1 MYTNKVLELAK
12 RFVNAGVDY
21 SFSADETRALTPF
34 FTNLDRKVFFMQ
46 ALPPNVGASLLAMF
60 SRIKNSRGLRGV
72 FVDKFLTQ
80 FFAGLLP
87 ETARNFEGDGVRF
100 LKENR
105 ITDLNSFAVHS
116 PETAHLLQQ
125 FSLCAGNFVVFL
137 ANLSAAGNTSK
148 FLSNW
153 VDSFGHK
160 SIGRMANLRL
170 CCEGVSL
177 LAAKSL
183 EWNRP
188 GSGYIELSTRYV
200 DMSGKDAYPIEL
212 ELEAGWNVDPVSIV
226 RSRNFLFCLYRSL
239 AGENFD
245 GILPNKMREK
255 YGNLFADDLK
265 SLQTGIVGETCDILG
280 NLLPASTLTSLGIS
294 LSGEAFPQL
303 LRHLILDNTPENLA
317 LAETILEESR
327 KVGGNQFATHYEP
340 TEWEIINW
348 QYQYPATS
356 HFRSMA
362 GAGRPSTKFCWD
374 RTESQ
379 FSLSNLSCVDVVDFD
394 PQSIKCKIARLS
406 RAKRGEFDKLPRD
419 FEDFTLPFAGVMS
432 FRSWRDLHRQGFCT
446 HSRTY
451 LTPRLGFYNY
461 GKLFTRK
468 DEPYPAFL
476 FDAFDAAHKN
486 DWDIYNSLREN
497 KVPAVLKQYPMA
509 LGNNVGFKTAAN
521 LRQWEFCIW
530 QRTKPSVN
538 HEVRQIFID
547 IEDKLRRL
555 VFGWHLISRANMT
568 PAYVFARGEK
578 VIPLKK
584 KLKS

>member
-1 MYTNKVLELAK
+1 MTKYPAEVLELAK
-12 RFVNAGVDY
+12 RFVNARVDH
-21 SFSADETRALTPF
+21 SFSEIETRALAPF
-34 FTNLDRKVFFMQ
+34 FTNLDRKIYFVQ

-72 FVDKFLTQ
+72 FVDKFLPQ
-80 FFAGLLP
+80 FLAGLLP

-105 ITDLNSFAVHS
+105 ITELNSFAAHS
-116 PETAHLLQQ
+116 QETAYLLQQ
-125 FSLCAGNFVVFL
+125 FSVCAGNYAAFL
-137 ANLSAAGNTSK
+137 ANLSAAESSRK
-148 FLSNW
+148 FLSDWLDN
-153 VDSFGHK
+153 FGHK
-160 SIGRMANLRL
+160 SIGRMASLWL

-188 GSGYIELSTRYV
+188 GTGYIELSTRYV

-212 ELEAGWNVDPVSIV
+212 ELEAGWDVDPELIIG
-226 RSRNFLFCLYRSL
+226 SRDFLFFSYRLMS
-239 AGENFD
+239 GEKFD
-245 GILPNKMREK
+245 GILPNQMREK
-255 YGNLFADDLK
+255 YGGLFADDLK
-265 SLQTGIVGETCDILG
+265 SLQAGVVGETCDILG
-280 NLLPASTLTSLGIS
+280 NLLPASTLTSVGINV
-294 LSGEAFPQL
+294 SGEAFPQL
-303 LRHLILDNTPENLA
+303 LKHLILDNTPENLA
-317 LAETILEESR
+317 LAEAILEESR

-340 TEWEIINW
+340 TEWEKMGW
-348 QYQYPATS
+348 QYPAVS

-362 GAGRPSTKFCWD
+362 NAGRSHIEFCWD
-374 RTESQ
+374 NTELLP
-379 FSLSNLSCVDVVDFD
+379 SLSNLSCVNVINFD
-394 PQSIKCKIARLS
+394 PRDIRCKISRLS
-406 RAKRGEFDKLPRD
+406 HLRRGEFDKLPRD

-451 LTPRLGFYNY
+451 LTPQLGFYDY
-461 GKLFTRK
+461 DKLFTRR
-468 DEPYPAFL
+468 DSPYPAFL
-476 FDAFDAAHKN
+476 FDPFDAVHKN
-486 DWDIYNSLREN
+486 NWDIYNALRKK
-497 KVPAVLKQYPMA
+497 KVPAALKQYLMA
-509 LGNNVGFKTAAN
+509 LGNNIGFKITAN

-555 VFGWHLISRANMT
+555 IFGWHLISRANIT

-578 VIPLKK
+578 VVPLNKN
-584 KLKS
+584 